1 MCSVH
6 SLIITCLFQGCF
18 LGAAPGSEEGKLNT
32 HSKNRGGV
40 GEPPVAWF
48 QCVHQLAFTFWL
60 TPPVISRLTLFY
72 TLSFWLFF
80 IFFSPASHLGTEFSD
95 CSSLFYMDIHDSRRK
110 REGEERKERRGM
122 RIVSVSTQVFLF
134 VSILILL
141 DQGPI
146 LITSFK
152 LYYLHISPISK
163 FTLIET

>member
-6 SLIITCLFQGCF
+6 SLIITFLFQGCF

-80 IFFSPASHLGTEFSD
+80 IFFSPRLILELSFQIVPLYFTWIFSFAGQNGISQNSNFHPTFFQRTD
-95 CSSLFYMDIHDSRRK
+95 LFPM
-110 REGEERKERRGM
+110 
-122 RIVSVSTQVFLF
+122 L
-134 VSILILL
+134 SILSRSHSLVSYN
-141 DQGPI
+141 
-146 LITSFK
+146 LIMCLFEAVTI
-152 LYYLHISPISK
+152 HPC
-163 FTLIET
+163 TNIEK